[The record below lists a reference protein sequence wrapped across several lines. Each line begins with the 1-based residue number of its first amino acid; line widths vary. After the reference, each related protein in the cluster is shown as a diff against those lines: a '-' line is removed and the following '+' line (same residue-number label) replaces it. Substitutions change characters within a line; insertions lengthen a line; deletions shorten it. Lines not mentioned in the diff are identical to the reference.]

1 MADIQVYKRTPERD
15 RILTAVPRRS
25 HVPTGNKVQ
34 NVSTR
39 RKAAEEVA
47 DDEYKGMF
55 KLVLEAEDEERDDDG
70 NITKE
75 GTYYLSVAW
84 PGHEQDGFVGTVWF
98 TGSHYKYVYWSGQRV
113 NVTSNVNVY
122 LDYYTCEIKIVK
134 DGDTVFSSWELLG
147 SYYQYTHK
155 VEQMVKTTSGLMK
168 NEYSGQFKIEACS
181 AGVFICSGL
190 NYVPLESPEKLTA
203 GIAYVN
209 NTAYDVPVY
218 QGGLP
223 DGKDMF
229 YFIRHTVAITVT
241 KGDEDDSLSDSEKE
255 TYRNIINNCN
265 TDIKKLNSEISDIEA
280 GILDVEKERGGY
292 IERRSRIYSEYSL
305 KKTRKVSTYNTEKN
319 KIETSIANI
328 QRLINGLDS
337 SSSDYESKLNQYRK
351 EIDDLNKSLVDMSK
365 QLEKDINQ
373 IDSECKQE
381 IDDNYDKIRSCNN
394 TIYLKREEI
403 QNKQKDIVV
412 KEKSKNS
419 ACISLYGVVPG
430 SAKCEIVAMPD
441 TKNASQT
448 NQFVYF
454 YIGNVHVTAGY
465 ISVEQVYNAGSI
477 SIYRIGNSCKGLEK

>member
-39 RKAAEEVA
+39 RQAAEEVA

-190 NYVPLESPEKLTA
+190 NYVPLESPEDLTA

-209 NTAYDVPVY
+209 NNPYTVPVY

-223 DGKDMF
+223 DGESMY
-229 YFIRHTVAITVT
+229 YFIRHTFAVTVT
-241 KGDEDDSLSDSEKE
+241 SGDEDDSLSDSEKE
-255 TYRNIINNCN
+255 NYRNIINNCN
-265 TDIKKLNSEISDIEA
+265 TDIKTLNSEISDIYA
-280 GILDVEKERGGY
+280 DIRDTGKERDVY
-292 IERRSRIYSEYSL
+292 IAQQSKIYSEYSE
-305 KKTRKVSTYNTEKN
+305 KKALETSSYNTQKN

-328 QRLINGLDS
+328 QRQIDGLDPDR
-337 SSSDYESKLNQYRK
+337 SDYESKLEQYKNRIDELNEELVSLSNQYKSSIYTIDVECQR
-351 EIDDLNKSLVDMSK
+351 EINKNEVKINNCNNSIYLNRGKV
-365 QLEKDINQ
+365 LEKQQAIATH
-373 IDSECKQE
+373 E
-381 IDDNYDKIRSCNN
+381 
-394 TIYLKREEI
+394 KR
-403 QNKQKDIVV
+403 
-412 KEKSKNS
+412 KNS

-430 SAKCEIVAMPD
+430 TSKCEIVALPG
-441 TKNASQT
+441 TKETAQT
-448 NQFVYF
+448 DQFVYF
-454 YIGNVHVTAGY
+454 YIGQVRVTAEY
-465 ISVEQVYNAGSI
+465 VSVEQVYNAGSI
-477 SIYRIGNSCKGLEK
+477 SVYRLGNSCKGLVE